1 MVPLS
6 HTSLRDRIPFNSR
19 TQFETKFSDGQ
30 LLYGYV
36 TWRHK
41 YQVVKPFASKHAFF
55 LKFFQQ

>member
-6 HTSLRDRIPFNSR
+6 HTSLRDRIPFNPR

-41 YQVVKPFASKHAFF
+41 YQVVKPFVSKHAFF